1 MGKNSRKNKAKMP
14 HANSRDEVIQRAKE
28 QAAANKPPLTEEEV
42 LTLDEAREILAK
54 KEEILAEAEQEKER
68 ILLEINTKKAELQEL
83 DKAYGAKKETLL
95 LNEEAQ
101 SIIDQ
106 RDQTLSDASKEAA
119 RVVSDAQVEAEKLC
133 SEATDSAACQI
144 TQAENIA
151 KGLLEKAENE
161 AKSLKE
167 TAMLDAESIVSNAK
181 MQAAAD
187 AKDIIDAAKAEEKAI
202 IDSKE
207 QTANIR
213 AEAIVSRADEYEKRV
228 HLSAEQ
234 YEQQIMDAAHK
245 KSEEIVSAASSLLQ
259 KTKDDLQL
267 RSQALD
273 QKEIQLSEYEAS
285 IPLEIEKKAELLV
298 AAKRDALDKLEITL
312 AEKKAALDDQ
322 EDQLRYKAH
331 QLEEA
336 KRLFDDRIEEGILA
350 RYSDIKN
357 ELEQKRRIANELV
370 KTNNELQGK
379 LNDVTLRANKLK
391 AEKGGQALIEEA
403 EHLKAECEKLNEDL
417 REFRENGITRENI
430 QEIIAQ
436 KTRILDL
443 QSMINS
449 LQVELN
455 AAKHQAALNTGAAME
470 RDTEKQNVSYLKQTI
485 EELTEELNQRKA
497 ISREDMLR
505 PIQIPPLMLNEVQA
519 DKDPDDLAD
528 EHKWLEHIRVQ
539 SKKSGIHFNERQL
552 MSYHTSLKIG
562 EWSPLVVLSGVSG
575 TGKSEL
581 PKQYAI
587 HGGMQFLSVP
597 VKPDWDS
604 PASLFG
610 YYNSIENKFEATELI
625 RALYQMQSNKKT
637 PWGDSMLMVLLDEM
651 NLAHPEQYFADLLS
665 KFEESRNSDRD
676 PSYEIALGAG
686 ERPEMLS
693 IGRNVL
699 WTGTMNEDETT
710 KGLSDKVIDRS
721 MLITFPCPKELYGRN
736 TSKLEKPQLTLSH
749 ARWELWKQSA
759 LHSEDDRIIDLI
771 NERKKMIEQINIEM
785 SEMGRNLGH
794 RVWQSIQNYIL
805 NYPLVI
811 AAGKGQGDMTDAV
824 QQAFCDALAFKMM
837 PKLRGLEVNGYN
849 ERHLEKIKQY
859 LNEGA
864 SELSTDFDKACSMT
878 SEIFQWNSAEFME
891 L

>member
-1 MGKNSRKNKAKMP
+1 MSKNSRRNKARIT
-14 HANSRDEVIQRAKE
+14 HANNKDEVIRRAKE
-28 QAAANKPPLTEEEV
+28 QMAANKPPLTEEEN
-42 LTLDEAREILAK
+42 LTIEKAREILEK
-54 KEEILAEAEQEKER
+54 KEEILS
-68 ILLEINTKKAELQEL
+68 EINKRTAELQEL
-83 DKAYGAKKETLL
+83 NKACDAKKKTLL

-106 RDQTLSDASKEAA
+106 RDQTLSAA
-119 RVVSDAQVEAEKLC
+119 QAEAEKLRR
-133 SEATDSAACQI
+133 EATDNVARQMA
-144 TQAENIA
+144 QAENTV
-151 KGLLEKAENE
+151 KDLLEKAKSE
-161 AKSLKE
+161 AQSLKD
-167 TAMLDAESIVSNAK
+167 TATSDAESIVSNAK

-187 AKDIIDAAKAEEKAI
+187 AKNIIDAAKAEEKAI

-213 AEAIVSRADEYEKRV
+213 AEAIISRADEYEKQV
-228 HLSAEQ
+228 HSSAEQ
-234 YEQQIMDAAHK
+234 YEQKIMDAAHE
-245 KSEEIVSAASSLLQ
+245 KSKEIVSVASSMLQ
-259 KTKDDLQL
+259 KFKNDLQL

-273 QKEIQLSEYEAS
+273 QREIQLSEREAA
-285 IPLEIEKKAELLV
+285 IPLEVEKKVAFLV
-298 AAKRDALDKLEITL
+298 AAKKDTLDKLEIALT
-312 AEKKAALDDQ
+312 EKKSALDDQ
-322 EDQLRYKAH
+322 EDRLKYTAQQLD
-331 QLEEA
+331 EA
-336 KRLFDDRIEEGILA
+336 KRLFDDRIEEGILD

-357 ELEQKRRIANELV
+357 ELEQKRQIANRLA

-379 LNDVTLRANKLK
+379 LNDVTLRANELK
-391 AEKGGQALIEEA
+391 AQKGGQALIEEA
-403 EHLKAECEKLNEDL
+403 EHLKSKCEKLNEDL

-430 QEIIAQ
+430 QEIVSQ
-436 KTRILDL
+436 KERIHDL
-443 QSMINS
+443 QSMIDS

-470 RDTEKQNVSYLKQTI
+470 RDTERQSVACLKQI
-485 EELTEELNQRKA
+485 IAELTEELNQRKA

-505 PIQIPPLMLNEVQA
+505 PIQIPPVMLNEIQA
-519 DKDPDDLAD
+519 DIDPDDLTD
-528 EHKWLEHIRVQ
+528 ERKWLEHIRVQ

-552 MSYHTSLKIG
+552 MAYHTSLKIG

-625 RALYQMQSNKKT
+625 RALYQMQRNKKT
-637 PWGDSMLMVLLDEM
+637 PWSNGMLMVLLDEM

-686 ERPEMLS
+686 ERPEMLN

-736 TSKLEKPQLTLSH
+736 TSKLEKPQLTLSYSC
-749 ARWELWKQSA
+749 WESWKQNA
-759 LHSEDDRIIDLI
+759 LYSEDDRIVDLI
-771 NERKKMIEQINIEM
+771 NERKIMMEQINIEM

-849 ERHLEKIKQY
+849 EGHLEKIKQY